1 MFINKDNNK
10 DNLTCK
16 RQNYQTKGYEKQQ
29 AVRIDFYK

>member
-1 MFINKDNNK
+1 MFTNKDNNK

-16 RQNYQTKGYEKQQ
+16 RQNYQTKGYEAQQ